1 MKLRRS
7 MKRVMAMMLGVAFT
21 LGVWA
26 GLAPDEAYAAEVVAS
41 ITGYNGTNQQTVTVT
56 ANAGDTIKVE
66 ITNGYSAPFHVR
78 DNGVENTTGAQE
90 PGSYPYCNWPTGVI
104 SYSFTEVR
112 TSGRIVLYMEDE
124 HTEIVNSQ
132 LVTVHTQLANIIV
145 NVIVRGQGGSGDCNH
160 PSYSWQVL
168 RGATPYEDGEEGY
181 VCDTCGNVKERRP
194 LSAAGAF
201 DKALAEKIRKLPKNG
216 TLEVNMFPF
225 NTFGYYVREAL
236 GERPDVKVKASFL
249 SKGYGGAPLK
259 VTVPGG
265 DKTVKRF
272 DKEGFLGLCR
282 AGTELGYDE

>member
-7 MKRVMAMMLGVAFT
+7 MKRVMAMMLGIAFT

-41 ITGYNGTNQQTVTVT
+41 IPEYNGTDQRTVTVT

-66 ITNGYSAPFHVR
+66 ITNGYSYSANFHAR
-78 DNGVENTTGAQE
+78 NAENTTGAQQ
-90 PGSYPYCNWPTGVI
+90 PGSYPYCNWPGGI

-112 TSGRIVLYMEDE
+112 TSGTIYIYMEDE
-124 HTEIVNSQ
+124 RTVIVNSE
-132 LVTVHTQLANIIV
+132 TVHIQLANIIV

>member
-7 MKRVMAMMLGVAFT
+7 MKRVMAMLLGLAFT

-41 ITGYNGTNQQTVTVT
+41 IAEYNGTNQQTVTVT

-66 ITNGYSAPFHVR
+66 ITNGYGDQFHAR
-78 DNGVENTTGAQE
+78 SVENTTGAQE
-90 PGSYPYCNWPTGVI
+90 PGSYPYCNWPGGI
-104 SYSFTEVR
+104 SYQFTEVR
-112 TSGRIVLYMEDE
+112 TSGTIYLYME
-124 HTEIVNSQ
+124 NGP
-132 LVTVHTQLANIIV
+132 TQLANIIV

-201 DKALAEKIRKLPKNG
+201 DKMLAELIRKAPKDAV
-216 TLEVNMFPF
+216 LEIDMRPY
-225 NTFGYYVREAL
+225 NTFGYYVRDAL

-249 SKGYGGAPLK
+249 SKGYGGDPLK
-259 VTVPGG
+259 VTVQGG

>member
-7 MKRVMAMMLGVAFT
+7 MKRVMAMMLGIAFT

-41 ITGYNGTNQQTVTVT
+41 IVEYNGTNQQTVTVT

-66 ITNGYSAPFHVR
+66 ITNGYSAPFR
-78 DNGVENTTGAQE
+78 GRSAETTTGAQV
-90 PGSYPYCNWPTGVI
+90 PHDYPECNWPGTI

-112 TSGRIVLYMEDE
+112 TSGTIYLYMK
-124 HTEIVNSQ
+124 NS
-132 LVTVHTQLANIIV
+132 TDAPLANIIV
-145 NVIVRGQGGSGDCNH
+145 NVIVRGQNRSGGSGDCSH
-160 PSYSWQVL
+160 GSFSWQVL

-181 VCDTCGNVKERRP
+181 VCDTCGYVKERRT

>member
-7 MKRVMAMMLGVAFT
+7 MKRVMAMMLGIAFT

-26 GLAPDEAYAAEVVAS
+26 GLAPDEVYAAEVVAS
-41 ITGYNGTNQQTVTVT
+41 IVEYNGTNQQTATVT

-112 TSGRIVLYMEDE
+112 TSGRIVLYMEDDATPT
-124 HTEIVNSQ
+124 HNQLGSITVYVN
-132 LVTVHTQLANIIV
+132 I
-145 NVIVRGQGGSGDCNH
+145 RGQGGSGDCNH

-181 VCDTCGNVKERRP
+181 VCDTCGHVKERRP